1 MFTPMPG
8 QSWEEAF
15 ADFSKA
21 EALREQAWK
30 RIGYAVGA
38 PLGVARPA
46 PLSTKQRGAVTAA
59 SSGRWASDEEIHP
72 AGWIAGALRV
82 PADGCSH

>member
-30 RIGYAVGA
+30 RIGLAVGCT
-38 PLGVARPA
+38 LGVALA
-46 PLSTKQRGAVTAA
+46 GAV
-59 SSGRWASDEEIHP
+59 IHK
-72 AGWIAGALRV
+72 ATWGTDCHFLQQVGK
-82 PADGCSH
+82 